1 MCGLKKDSPKSLI
14 QHQKVSQDN
23 LSKKCTNRL
32 NFCSRLLS
40 FVFCYF
46 FTILIQYNF
55 SIPEVSY
62 HMFLQTYIPVPSRTE
77 PYRTFACPVRPS
89 LIFLTFFLGDG
100 VRERCTS
107 DQFQCGENGKCIPLR
122 WQCDFHRDCE
132 DGQDEYDC
140 RKFYLNVI

>member
-62 HMFLQTYIPVPSRTE
+62 HRQFKTYIPVPSRTGHLRARF
-77 PYRTFACPVRPS
+77 PPC
-89 LIFLTFFLGDG
+89 LILLTIFLGDG

-140 RKFYLNVI
+140 RKFLFTLI